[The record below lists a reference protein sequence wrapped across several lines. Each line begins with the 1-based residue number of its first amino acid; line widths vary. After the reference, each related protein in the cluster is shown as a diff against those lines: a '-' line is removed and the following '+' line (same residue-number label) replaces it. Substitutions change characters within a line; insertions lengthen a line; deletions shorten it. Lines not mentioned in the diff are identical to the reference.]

1 MVYNENQRP
10 VGEISFH
17 CYDENEKSA
26 SFNIKIQ
33 ARYRGK
39 GYAKATMDLMLDYYF
54 NEFGGEV
61 MIDEVINERGIRVL
75 MSYGF
80 EKVDKTEVGILLRLT
95 KDKFNMYLHKID
107 TFLLEGRSEIE
118 IYNLIYRYIAVKQFC
133 RTLDFENGNYIDFAK
148 SINIGNR

>member
-1 MVYNENQRP
+1 MSKSFEQMKRRCVMLVESLNLYLSVIKVGMNVWWKLGDGCNVYCLVYNENQRP

-95 KDKFNMYLHKID
+95 KDKFNQI
-107 TFLLEGRSEIE
+107 
-118 IYNLIYRYIAVKQFC
+118 Q
-133 RTLDFENGNYIDFAK
+133 K
-148 SINIGNR
+148 SD

>member
-1 MVYNENQRP
+1 MLVESLNLYLSVIKVGMNVWWKLGDGCNVYCLVYNENQRP

-95 KDKFNMYLHKID
+95 KDKFNQI
-107 TFLLEGRSEIE
+107 
-118 IYNLIYRYIAVKQFC
+118 Q
-133 RTLDFENGNYIDFAK
+133 K
-148 SINIGNR
+148 SD

>member
-1 MVYNENQRP
+1 MSKSFEQMKRRCVMLVGSLNLYPSVIKVGMNVWWKLGDGCNVYCLVYNENQRP

-95 KDKFNMYLHKID
+95 KEKFNQI
-107 TFLLEGRSEIE
+107 
-118 IYNLIYRYIAVKQFC
+118 Q
-133 RTLDFENGNYIDFAK
+133 K
-148 SINIGNR
+148 SD

>member
-1 MVYNENQRP
+1 MSKSFEQMKRRCVMLVGSLNLYPSVIKVGMNVWWKLGDGCNVYCLVYNENQRP

-95 KDKFNMYLHKID
+95 KDKFNQI
-107 TFLLEGRSEIE
+107 
-118 IYNLIYRYIAVKQFC
+118 Q
-133 RTLDFENGNYIDFAK
+133 K
-148 SINIGNR
+148 SD

>member
-1 MVYNENQRP
+1 MSKSFEQMKRWCVMLVESLNLYPSVIKVGMNVWWKLGDGCNVYCLVYNENQRP

-95 KDKFNMYLHKID
+95 KDKFNQI
-107 TFLLEGRSEIE
+107 
-118 IYNLIYRYIAVKQFC
+118 Q
-133 RTLDFENGNYIDFAK
+133 K
-148 SINIGNR
+148 SD

>member
-1 MVYNENQRP
+1 MSKSFEQMKRRFVMLVESLNLYPSVIKVGMNVWWKLGDGCNVYCLVYNENQRP

-17 CYDENEKSA
+17 CYDENEKSD

-61 MIDEVINERGIRVL
+61 MIDDVINERGIRVL

-95 KDKFNMYLHKID
+95 KDKFNQI
-107 TFLLEGRSEIE
+107 
-118 IYNLIYRYIAVKQFC
+118 Q
-133 RTLDFENGNYIDFAK
+133 K
-148 SINIGNR
+148 SD

>member
-1 MVYNENQRP
+1 MSKSFEQMKRRCVMLVESLNLYPSVIKVGMNVWWKLGDGCNVYCLVYNENQRP

-39 GYAKATMDLMLDYYF
+39 GYAKATMDLMLGYYF

-95 KDKFNMYLHKID
+95 KDKFNQIK
-107 TFLLEGRSEIE
+107 
-118 IYNLIYRYIAVKQFC
+118 
-133 RTLDFENGNYIDFAK
+133 K
-148 SINIGNR
+148 SD

>member
-1 MVYNENQRP
+1 MSKSFEQMKRWCVMLVESLNLYPSVIKVGMNVWWKPGDGCNVYCLVYNENQRP

-26 SFNIKIQ
+26 LFNIKIQ
-33 ARYRGK
+33 ARYRGR

-54 NEFGGEV
+54 NEFGGEL

-95 KDKFNMYLHKID
+95 KDKFNQI
-107 TFLLEGRSEIE
+107 
-118 IYNLIYRYIAVKQFC
+118 Q
-133 RTLDFENGNYIDFAK
+133 K
-148 SINIGNR
+148 SD

>member
-1 MVYNENQRP
+1 MMCDVGGIIEFVPERHQSWYERMVKPGDGCNVYCLVYNENQRP

-95 KDKFNMYLHKID
+95 KDKFNQI
-107 TFLLEGRSEIE
+107 
-118 IYNLIYRYIAVKQFC
+118 Q
-133 RTLDFENGNYIDFAK
+133 K
-148 SINIGNR
+148 SD

>member
-1 MVYNENQRP
+1 MSKSFEQTKRRCVMLVESLNLYPSVIKVGMNVWWKLGDGCNVYCLVYNENQRP

-54 NEFGGEV
+54 NEVGGEV

-95 KDKFNMYLHKID
+95 KDKFNQI
-107 TFLLEGRSEIE
+107 
-118 IYNLIYRYIAVKQFC
+118 Q
-133 RTLDFENGNYIDFAK
+133 K
-148 SINIGNR
+148 SD

>member
-1 MVYNENQRP
+1 MSKSFEQMKRRCVMLVESLNLYPSVIKVGMNVWWKLGDGCNVYCLVYNENQRP

-39 GYAKATMDLMLDYYF
+39 GYAKATMDLMLGYYF

-95 KDKFNMYLHKID
+95 KDKFNQI
-107 TFLLEGRSEIE
+107 
-118 IYNLIYRYIAVKQFC
+118 Q
-133 RTLDFENGNYIDFAK
+133 K
-148 SINIGNR
+148 SD

>member
-1 MVYNENQRP
+1 MSKSFEQMKRWCVMLVESLNLYPSVIKVGMNVWWKLGDGCNVYCLVYNENQRP

-33 ARYRGK
+33 ARYRGR
-39 GYAKATMDLMLDYYF
+39 GYAKAAMDLMLDYYF

-75 MSYGF
+75 MSYVF

-95 KDKFNMYLHKID
+95 KDKFNQI
-107 TFLLEGRSEIE
+107 
-118 IYNLIYRYIAVKQFC
+118 Q
-133 RTLDFENGNYIDFAK
+133 K
-148 SINIGNR
+148 SD

>member
-1 MVYNENQRP
+1 MLVESLNLYPSVIKVGMNVWWKLGDGCNVYCLVYNENQRP

-39 GYAKATMDLMLDYYF
+39 GYAKATMDLMLGYYF

-80 EKVDKTEVGILLRLT
+80 EKVDKT
-95 KDKFNMYLHKID
+95 
-107 TFLLEGRSEIE
+107 
-118 IYNLIYRYIAVKQFC
+118 
-133 RTLDFENGNYIDFAK
+133 
-148 SINIGNR
+148 

>member
-1 MVYNENQRP
+1 MSKSFEQMKRWCVMLVESLNLYPSVIKCGMNVWWKLGDGCNVYCLVYNENQRP

-33 ARYRGK
+33 ARYRGR
-39 GYAKATMDLMLDYYF
+39 GYAKAAMDLMLDYYF

-95 KDKFNMYLHKID
+95 KDKFNQIK
-107 TFLLEGRSEIE
+107 
-118 IYNLIYRYIAVKQFC
+118 
-133 RTLDFENGNYIDFAK
+133 K
-148 SINIGNR
+148 SD

>member
-1 MVYNENQRP
+1 MSKSFEQMKRWCVMLVESLNLYPSVIKCGMNVWWKLGDGCNVYCLVYNENQRP

-95 KDKFNMYLHKID
+95 KDKFNQI
-107 TFLLEGRSEIE
+107 
-118 IYNLIYRYIAVKQFC
+118 Q
-133 RTLDFENGNYIDFAK
+133 K
-148 SINIGNR
+148 SD

>member
-26 SFNIKIQ
+26 LFNIKIQ

-95 KDKFNMYLHKID
+95 KDKFNQI
-107 TFLLEGRSEIE
+107 
-118 IYNLIYRYIAVKQFC
+118 Q
-133 RTLDFENGNYIDFAK
+133 K
-148 SINIGNR
+148 SD

>member
-1 MVYNENQRP
+1 MSKSFEQMKRRCVMLVESLNLYPSVIKVGMNVWWKLGDGCNVYCLVYNENQRP

-95 KDKFNMYLHKID
+95 KDKFNQI
-107 TFLLEGRSEIE
+107 
-118 IYNLIYRYIAVKQFC
+118 Q
-133 RTLDFENGNYIDFAK
+133 K
-148 SINIGNR
+148 SD

>member
-1 MVYNENQRP
+1 MSKSFEQMKRRCVMLVESLNLYPSVIKVGMNVWWKLGDGCNVYCLVYNENQRP

-39 GYAKATMDLMLDYYF
+39 RYAKATMDLMLDYYF

-95 KDKFNMYLHKID
+95 KDKFNQI
-107 TFLLEGRSEIE
+107 
-118 IYNLIYRYIAVKQFC
+118 Q
-133 RTLDFENGNYIDFAK
+133 K
-148 SINIGNR
+148 SD

>member
-1 MVYNENQRP
+1 MSKSFEQMKRWCVMLVESLNLYPSVIKCGMNVWWKLGDGCNVYCLVYNENQRP

-95 KDKFNMYLHKID
+95 KDKFNQIK
-107 TFLLEGRSEIE
+107 
-118 IYNLIYRYIAVKQFC
+118 
-133 RTLDFENGNYIDFAK
+133 K
-148 SINIGNR
+148 SD

>member
-1 MVYNENQRP
+1 MSKSFEQMKRRCVMLVGSLNLYPSVIKVGMNVWWKLGDGCNVYCLVYNENQRP

-95 KDKFNMYLHKID
+95 KDKFNQIP
-107 TFLLEGRSEIE
+107 
-118 IYNLIYRYIAVKQFC
+118 
-133 RTLDFENGNYIDFAK
+133 K
-148 SINIGNR
+148 SD

>member
-1 MVYNENQRP
+1 MSKSFEQMKRRCVMLVESLNLYPSVIKVGMNVWWKLGDGCNVYCLVYNKNQRP

-95 KDKFNMYLHKID
+95 KDKFNQI
-107 TFLLEGRSEIE
+107 
-118 IYNLIYRYIAVKQFC
+118 Q
-133 RTLDFENGNYIDFAK
+133 K
-148 SINIGNR
+148 SD

>member
-1 MVYNENQRP
+1 MSKSFEQTKRRCVMLVESLNLYPSVIKVGMNVWWKLGDGCNVYCLVYNENQRP

-95 KDKFNMYLHKID
+95 KDKFNQI
-107 TFLLEGRSEIE
+107 
-118 IYNLIYRYIAVKQFC
+118 Q
-133 RTLDFENGNYIDFAK
+133 K
-148 SINIGNR
+148 SD

>member
-1 MVYNENQRP
+1 MSKSFEQMKRRCVMLVGLLNLHSSVIKVGMNVWWKLGDGCNVYCLVYNENQRP
-10 VGEISFH
+10 IGEISFH

-95 KDKFNMYLHKID
+95 KDKFNQI
-107 TFLLEGRSEIE
+107 
-118 IYNLIYRYIAVKQFC
+118 Q
-133 RTLDFENGNYIDFAK
+133 K
-148 SINIGNR
+148 SD

>member
-1 MVYNENQRP
+1 MSKSFEQMKRRCVMLVESLNLYPSVIKVGMNVWWKLGDGCNVYCLVYNENQRP

-39 GYAKATMDLMLDYYF
+39 GYAKATMDLMLGYYF

-80 EKVDKTEVGILLRLT
+80 EKVDKTEVGLLLRLT
-95 KDKFNMYLHKID
+95 KDKFNQI
-107 TFLLEGRSEIE
+107 
-118 IYNLIYRYIAVKQFC
+118 Q
-133 RTLDFENGNYIDFAK
+133 K
-148 SINIGNR
+148 SD

>member
-1 MVYNENQRP
+1 MSKCFEQMKRRCVMLVGSLNLYPSVIKVGMNVWWKLGDGCNVYCLVYNENQRP

-95 KDKFNMYLHKID
+95 KDKFNQI
-107 TFLLEGRSEIE
+107 
-118 IYNLIYRYIAVKQFC
+118 Q
-133 RTLDFENGNYIDFAK
+133 K
-148 SINIGNR
+148 SD

>member
-1 MVYNENQRP
+1 MSKSFEQMKRWCVMLVESLNLYPSVIKVGMNVWWKLGDGCNVYCLVYNENQRP

-33 ARYRGK
+33 ARYRGR

-95 KDKFNMYLHKID
+95 KDKFNQI
-107 TFLLEGRSEIE
+107 
-118 IYNLIYRYIAVKQFC
+118 Q
-133 RTLDFENGNYIDFAK
+133 K
-148 SINIGNR
+148 SD